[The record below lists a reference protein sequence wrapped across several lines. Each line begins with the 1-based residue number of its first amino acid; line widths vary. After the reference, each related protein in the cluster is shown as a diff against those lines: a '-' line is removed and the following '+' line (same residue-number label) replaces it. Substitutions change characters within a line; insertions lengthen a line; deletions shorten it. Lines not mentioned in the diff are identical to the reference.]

1 MTRQGFAAGLM
12 LLLFGGGL
20 IGAQTVDD
28 LKLQIHGYATQGF
41 IYSTNNNWNTT
52 SSSDG
57 SAAWTEAVVNLT
69 SEPQPRLHIGVE
81 ARYFLL
87 GNNGN
92 KITLDWAE
100 ADYRVNEKVGFR
112 VGKVKT
118 PSGLLNDIQDIDP
131 AYLWVLLPQSVYP
144 LASRDSILAHYGG
157 VFYGKL
163 RLGESFGSVEYN
175 AFGGQRVV
183 AADDG
188 FLQQVENTGIE
199 VPNGAS
205 GRTYGGKVSWLTPL
219 RGLVLGASE
228 DTENYSGAATL
239 GGDPGTLRDP
249 VFHIPFFFAR
259 FERNRV
265 MLAGEYSR
273 IWLNTRFDFQG
284 LPEFQHM
291 LDQREY
297 YAMASYRLTN
307 QLNTGI
313 YFSSS
318 SDHQAPITSARY
330 QKDWAL
336 AARYDCNE
344 YLYLK
349 LEQHFVDGTALGYS
363 SSDNA
368 NLMPNT
374 RMTLLKVGVSF

>member
-1 MTRQGFAAGLM
+1 MLLLCGGGFAA
-12 LLLFGGGL
+12 
-20 IGAQTVDD
+20 AQNIDD

-52 SSSDG
+52 DSSDG

-69 SEPQPRLHIGVE
+69 VQPEPKLRIGVE

-87 GNNGN
+87 GENGN
-92 KITLDWAE
+92 TITLDWAE
-100 ADYRVNEKVGFR
+100 ADYKVNEKFSIR

-157 VFYGKL
+157 VVHGKFRL
-163 RLGESFGSVEYN
+163 RESLGSVEYN
-175 AFGGQRVV
+175 AFGGQRVL
-183 AADDG
+183 AHNDG
-188 FLQQVENTGIE
+188 FLQQVENVGID
-199 VPNGAS
+199 VPNGVS
-205 GRTYGGKVSWLTPL
+205 GRTYGGKVSWFTPL
-219 RGLVLGASE
+219 RGLVVGASE
-228 DTENYSGAATL
+228 DTENYSGAANL
-239 GGDPGTLRDP
+239 GGAPGMLRDP

-273 IWLNTRFDFQG
+273 IALNARFDFQG
-284 LPEFQHM
+284 IPEIQHQ

-297 YAMASYRLTN
+297 YAMASYRIADK
-307 QLNTGI
+307 LNTGI

-318 SDHQAPITSARY
+318 SDRQAVISSARY

-344 YLYLK
+344 YIYLK
-349 LEQHFVDGTALGYS
+349 VEQHFMDGTALGYS
-363 SSDNA
+363 SSDNP

-374 RMTLLKVGVSF
+374 RMTLLKAGVSF